1 MPTDTINTIVVTD
14 NNGPDTLKIWIILL
28 LCFFIIFM
36 AACLLHD
43 LNREK
48 RLERLSPQEKS
59 SSGGA
64 IPYWLQFALRVIIP
78 VVGVY
83 ILVSKVVS
91 LTYVAS
97 CSMEP
102 KLTTGNTAVYNRLA
116 YKKSEPLRGDIIEF
130 WSDEYGKIFAKRV
143 IGVAGD
149 KIEFRNGFVYI
160 NGLKADESA
169 YIGVNVET
177 NSNKTFTVPE
187 GCVFVLGDNRENSMD
202 ARYWN
207 EPYISCDK
215 IVGKYIGQ
223 IPFALPG
230 ASNEG
235 TPEG

>member
-1 MPTDTINTIVVTD
+1 MPTDTILVTD
-14 NNGPDTLKIWIILL
+14 NNSPDTLKIWIIL
-28 LCFFIIFM
+28 FFIFLILYM
-36 AACLLHD
+36 VVCLVHD
-43 LNREK
+43 VKRDI
-48 RLERLSPQEKS
+48 RLEQLPPQEKNS
-59 SSGGA
+59 NGA
-64 IPYWLQFALRVIIP
+64 IPFWLQYALRVIIP
-78 VVGVY
+78 VIGVY
-83 ILVSKVVS
+83 IIVSKVIS

-143 IGVAGD
+143 IGIAGD
-149 KIEFRNGFVYI
+149 KVEFHNGFVYI
-160 NGLKADESA
+160 NDVKADESA

-207 EPYISCDK
+207 EPYISCDR
-215 IVGKYIGQ
+215 IIGKYIGQ
-223 IPFALPG
+223 LPFALPG
-230 ASNEG
+230 ASEG